1 MTVRILPSGPRARL
15 VEHDDPAGYAAGL
28 HAAAADGAIHGLVD
42 AIPAERTVLLR
53 FDDTPPPDAILAS
66 IEPRTSLAGRTDI
79 IEIPVVYDGEDL
91 ESIARTCG
99 MGVEDVISLHSAP
112 TYLVAFCGFA
122 PGFAYL
128 TGTDR
133 RLHLPRRDTPRTR
146 VPAGAVAI
154 AAGYSAVYPLSSPGG
169 WHLLGR
175 TDEPIFDPT
184 REEPALLHP
193 GMRVRFIPSRSGAMP
208 PVASSAPSREA
219 TDDPAFEVLHPGPL
233 TLLQDLGRPGH
244 GSIAVGES
252 GAFDRGA
259 LRLANRIAGN
269 PETAAGLEALGGGL
283 TLRAL
288 RHGVVVV
295 TGATGPLSVDGTPA
309 DRCAPLRLAPGHVV
323 TLGQPVTGVRSIVA
337 VRGGIEGP
345 RVLGSLATDTLAGLG
360 PQRIASGSL
369 LSVGDA
375 RGDINVDHVPTSNP
389 PSSITLRLHP
399 GPRYEWLTASARTL
413 LAEGVFTVGVDSD
426 RIGVRLDGPRLD
438 LREAR
443 PLASEGVVRGAVQ
456 VPPDGR
462 PVVLGPDHPVT
473 GGYPVVAV
481 VEQVDALAQAAPGVP
496 VRFTLVGW

>member
-1 MTVRILPSGPRARL
+1 MRILPSGPRARL
-15 VEHDDPAGYAAGL
+15 VEHDDPVGYATGL
-28 HAAAADGAIHGLVD
+28 RAAAADGAIHGLVD
-42 AIPAERTVLLR
+42 TIPAETTVLIR
-53 FDDTPPPDAILAS
+53 FDGTPPPDAVLAS
-66 IEPRTSLAGRTDI
+66 IEARTSTAGRTDVI
-79 IEIPVVYDGEDL
+79 DIPVVYDGEDL
-91 ESIARTCG
+91 QGVARACG
-99 MGVEDVISLHSAP
+99 LGVDDVISVHSAP

-128 TGTDR
+128 TGADR

-169 WHLLGR
+169 WHLLGH
-175 TDEPIFDPT
+175 TGESIFDPT

-193 GMRVRFIPSRSGAMP
+193 GMRVRFTPSRSSGVPTLVSA
-208 PVASSAPSREA
+208 APSQVSTGDA
-219 TDDPAFEVLHPGPL
+219 AFEVLDPGPL

-244 GSIAVGES
+244 GSIAVGQS
-252 GAFDRGA
+252 GAFDRAA

-269 PETAAGLEALGGGL
+269 PEVAGALEALGGGL

-295 TGATGPLSVDGTPA
+295 TGATGPLSVDGATA
-309 DRCAPLRLAPGHVV
+309 DRCTPLPLAPGQVLTV
-323 TLGQPVTGVRSIVA
+323 GPPVFGVRSIVA
-337 VRGGIEGP
+337 VRGGIEGA
-345 RVLGSLATDTLAGLG
+345 RVLGSLSTDTLSGLG
-360 PQRIASGSL
+360 PAPLANGSL
-369 LSVGDA
+369 LTVGEA
-375 RGDINVDHVPTSNP
+375 SGAITVDHVPTSTP

-399 GPRYEWLTASARTL
+399 GPRHERLTASARASLT
-413 LAEGVFTVGVDSD
+413 EGVFTVGVDSD

-438 LREAR
+438 LREAG

-462 PVVLGPDHPVT
+462 PVILGPDHPVT

-481 VEQVDALAQAAPGVP
+481 VEEVEALAQAAPGVP

>member
-1 MTVRILPSGPRARL
+1 MRILPSGPRARL
-15 VEHDDPAGYAAGL
+15 VEHDDPAGYATGL
-28 HAAAADGAIHGLVD
+28 RAAAADGAIHGLID
-42 AIPAERTVLLR
+42 TIPAETTVLIR
-53 FDDTPPPDAILAS
+53 FDGTPPPDAVLAS
-66 IEPRTSLAGRTDI
+66 IEARRSKAGRTDI
-79 IEIPVVYDGEDL
+79 VEIPVVYDGEDL
-91 ESIARTCG
+91 QSVARTCG
-99 MGVEDVISLHSAP
+99 MGVDDVISAHSAP
-112 TYLVAFCGFA
+112 TYLAAFCGFA

-128 TGTDR
+128 TGADR

-169 WHLLGR
+169 WHLLGH
-175 TDEPIFDPT
+175 TDESIFDPT
-184 REEPALLHP
+184 REEPALLQP
-193 GMRVRFIPSRSGAMP
+193 GMRVRFAPSRSRAMP
-208 PVASSAPSREA
+208 ALASAAPPQGSTADPV
-219 TDDPAFEVLHPGPL
+219 FEVLDPGPL

-244 GSIAVGES
+244 GSIAVGQS

-269 PETAAGLEALGGGL
+269 PESAGTLEALGGGL

-295 TGATGPLSVDGTPA
+295 TGATGPLFLDGSLA
-309 DRCAPLRLAPGHVV
+309 DRCAPLTVAPGQVV

-337 VRGGIEGP
+337 VRGGIEGT

-360 PQRIASGSL
+360 PARLTSGSL
-369 LSVGDA
+369 LAVGEA

-389 PSSITLRLHP
+389 PSSIPLRLHP
-399 GPRYEWLTASARTL
+399 GPRWERLTASARAL
-413 LAEGVFTVGVDSD
+413 LAEGLFTVGLDSD

-438 LREAR
+438 LREAG

-456 VPPDGR
+456 VPPDGL
-462 PVVLGPDHPVT
+462 PVILGPDHPVT

>member
-1 MTVRILPSGPRARL
+1 
-15 VEHDDPAGYAAGL
+15 
-28 HAAAADGAIHGLVD
+28 
-42 AIPAERTVLLR
+42 
-53 FDDTPPPDAILAS
+53 
-66 IEPRTSLAGRTDI
+66 
-79 IEIPVVYDGEDL
+79 
-91 ESIARTCG
+91 
-99 MGVEDVISLHSAP
+99 
-112 TYLVAFCGFA
+112 
-122 PGFAYL
+122 
-128 TGTDR
+128 
-133 RLHLPRRDTPRTR
+133 
-146 VPAGAVAI
+146 
-154 AAGYSAVYPLSSPGG
+154 
-169 WHLLGR
+169 
-175 TDEPIFDPT
+175 
-184 REEPALLHP
+184 
-193 GMRVRFIPSRSGAMP
+193 
-208 PVASSAPSREA
+208 
-219 TDDPAFEVLHPGPL
+219 
-233 TLLQDLGRPGH
+233 
-244 GSIAVGES
+244 
-252 GAFDRGA
+252 
-259 LRLANRIAGN
+259 
-269 PETAAGLEALGGGL
+269 
-283 TLRAL
+283 
-288 RHGVVVV
+288 
-295 TGATGPLSVDGTPA
+295 
-309 DRCAPLRLAPGHVV
+309 VV

-375 RGDINVDHVPTSNP
+375 RGDINVDHVPTSNQ